1 MSHGL
6 RIKIP
11 TIASNIQKAI
21 SPSLISPAH
30 TTPKLLEQL
39 NLAYENKN
47 HLKKESKKLGIKLFE
62 PVEVV
67 EECEKKPVVRFGS
80 LIIVLIE
87 NRQSSHLR

>member
-1 MSHGL
+1 MSQGL

-11 TIASNIQKAI
+11 TMVLNIQKTI

-47 HLKKESKKLGIKLFE
+47 RLKKESKRLEIKLFE
-62 PVEVV
+62 PIEIVK
-67 EECEKKPVVRFGS
+67 ECEKKSIVRFGGVTYS
-80 LIIVLIE
+80 G
-87 NRQSSHLR
+87 

>member
-1 MSHGL
+1 MSQGL

-11 TIASNIQKAI
+11 TMVLNIQKAI

-47 HLKKESKKLGIKLFE
+47 RLKKESKRLEIKLFE
-62 PVEVV
+62 PIEIVK
-67 EECEKKPVVRFGS
+67 ECEKKSIVRFGGVTYS
-80 LIIVLIE
+80 G
-87 NRQSSHLR
+87 

>member
-1 MSHGL
+1 MSQGL

-11 TIASNIQKAI
+11 VIASKIQKAI

-47 HLKKESKKLGIKLFE
+47 CLKKESKTFEIKLFE
-62 PVEVV
+62 PVELVG
-67 EECEKKPVVRFGS
+67 EYEKKPLVHFGGVT
-80 LIIVLIE
+80 IVFIE
-87 NRQSSHLR
+87 SRQSSHLR

>member
-47 HLKKESKKLGIKLFE
+47 RLKKESKRLEIKLFE
-62 PVEVV
+62 PIEIVK
-67 EECEKKPVVRFGS
+67 ECEKKSIVRFGGVTYS
-80 LIIVLIE
+80 G
-87 NRQSSHLR
+87 